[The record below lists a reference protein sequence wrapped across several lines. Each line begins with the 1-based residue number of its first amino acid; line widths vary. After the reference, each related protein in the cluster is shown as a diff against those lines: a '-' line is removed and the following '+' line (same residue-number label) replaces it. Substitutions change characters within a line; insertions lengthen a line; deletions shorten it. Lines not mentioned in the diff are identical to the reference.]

1 MKKLRFIITGAA
13 SGLLNGLFGAG
24 GGMVA
29 VPMLERDGLPARRA
43 HATSLAVI
51 APLSLLSGALYLY
64 GGRMA
69 LGDAWGFI
77 LPGLAGAALG
87 GWLLPRVKT
96 LWLHRIFGLLVLFAA
111 GRLLLS

>member
-1 MKKLRFIITGAA
+1 MKKLRFLLTGAA

-24 GGMVA
+24 GGMAA
-29 VPMLERDGLPARRA
+29 VPMLEKDGLPARRA

-51 APLSLLSGALYLY
+51 APLSLLSGGLYLWS
-64 GGRMA
+64 GRMA
-69 LGDAWGFI
+69 LGDAWGFL

-87 GWLLPRVKT
+87 CWLLPHIKT
-96 LWLHRIFGLLVLFAA
+96 VWLHRLFGLLVLFAA

>member
-1 MKKLRFIITGAA
+1 MKNLRFLITGAA

-24 GGMVA
+24 GGMIA
-29 VPMLERDGLPARRA
+29 VPMLEQDGLPARKA

-64 GGRMA
+64 NGQME
-69 LGDAWGFI
+69 LGDAWGFL
-77 LPGLAGAALG
+77 LPGLIGAALG
-87 GWLLPRVKT
+87 GWLLPRIKT
-96 LWLHRIFGLLVLFAA
+96 VWLHRVFGILVLFAA